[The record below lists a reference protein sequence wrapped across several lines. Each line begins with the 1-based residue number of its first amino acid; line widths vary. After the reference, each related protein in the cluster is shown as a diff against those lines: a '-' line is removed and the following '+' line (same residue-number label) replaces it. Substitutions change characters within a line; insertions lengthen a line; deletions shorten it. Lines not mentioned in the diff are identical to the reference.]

1 MEYTNLSKGKGVI
14 SLLTAGLGIYLT
26 AAMWTEFNAALGLFF
41 GPSLGVIVGTIVFLL
56 YQSKKN
62 EYEFTQGGNYLTSE
76 ATQII
81 QDAEGR
87 SQIVESSV
95 EKGRNPTFFVAGI
108 YLMIVLM
115 SESSWSDLLF

>member
-56 YQSKKN
+56 YQSRKN

>member
-1 MEYTNLSKGKGVI
+1 MEYTHLSKWKGVF
-14 SLLTAGLGIYLT
+14 SLLTAGLGIYVT

-56 YQSKKN
+56 YQSRKN
-62 EYEFTQGGNYLTSE
+62 ENEFTQGGNYLTSE

>member
-14 SLLTAGLGIYLT
+14 SFLTAGLGIYLT

-62 EYEFTQGGNYLTSE
+62 EDEFTQGGNYLTSE

-108 YLMIVLM
+108 YLMIVMM